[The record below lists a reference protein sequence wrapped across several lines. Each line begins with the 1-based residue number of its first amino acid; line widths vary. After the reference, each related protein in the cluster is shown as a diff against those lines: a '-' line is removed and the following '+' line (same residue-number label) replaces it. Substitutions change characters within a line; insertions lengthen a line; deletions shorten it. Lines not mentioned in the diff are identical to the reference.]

1 MPATRISTLQ
11 ATGAQGTARRSD
23 WRSAQEPSL
32 FPFGKR
38 MSAIRLL
45 LVDDEAA
52 LTDLLKKY
60 LERIGYVVDS
70 CGSADEALALFGE
83 HPQRYALVLTD
94 LTLPGMSG
102 EAMLEK
108 MRERDPEVR
117 AIVASGY
124 PYQPRLPLV

>member
-1 MPATRISTLQ
+1 
-11 ATGAQGTARRSD
+11 
-23 WRSAQEPSL
+23 
-32 FPFGKR
+32 

-60 LERIGYVVDS
+60 LERIGYAVDS

-83 HPQRYALVLTD
+83 NPQRYDLVLTD

-108 MRERDPEVR
+108 MRERDPEMR

-124 PYQPRLPLV
+124 PYQPRLPLVKFLQKPFLPKNLAEVIEEILKDGSNAS